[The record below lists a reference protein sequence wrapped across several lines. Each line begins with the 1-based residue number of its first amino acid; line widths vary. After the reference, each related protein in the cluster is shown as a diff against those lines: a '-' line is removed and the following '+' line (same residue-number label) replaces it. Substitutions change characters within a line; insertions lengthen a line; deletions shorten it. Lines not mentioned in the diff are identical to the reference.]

1 MYVMSD
7 LVSLRAYLAKQDDV
21 ALAYL
26 FGSRASDHFTL
37 ESDYDI
43 AVLTR
48 PPSPAGRRYQLASE
62 LSAVLGGAPVDLLVM
77 NHAPVELTYAVVAH
91 GSRLFERDVATRVK
105 FEASVMSRYADFVYT
120 LREQRTDLMRGGRY
134 EAGVRRN
141 RAALRQTERV
151 LAKIRAA
158 TGQNS

>member
-26 FGSRASDHFTL
+26 FGSRASDHFAL

-48 PPSPAGRRYQLASE
+48 TPIAPARRYQLASE
-62 LSAVLGGAPVDLLVM
+62 LSAVLGGTPVDVVVLDQ
-77 NHAPVELTYAVVAH
+77 APVELTYAVVAH
-91 GSRLFERDVATRVK
+91 GNRLFERDVATRVE

-120 LREQRTDLMRGGRY
+120 LREQRADLMRGGGY
-134 EAGVRRN
+134 EAGIRRN